1 MTFRNYDPTK
11 DKDAVHRILREVGWL
26 EKGKEEVLDASIES
40 ARAMVAEL
48 NGEPECIV
56 TTAPGTMRYLD
67 EELPLVEV
75 TMVAT
80 SHIARRQGLA
90 KRLLARALADDVAD
104 GSIVARVCAFDQGFY
119 DNVGF
124 GMGGY
129 EHTLSFDPATL
140 KVNVRPRL
148 PRRLG
153 ADDLKLIH
161 ASRLGRRRGHGGM
174 NYASD
179 AITAVE
185 LGYHLDNHFGL
196 GYCDGPNGELTHH
209 FYGRGSGE
217 RGPYYLHW
225 LAFRTTEQFLELMG
239 LIKSLADQVRL
250 VRLREPA
257 GIQLQDLLDRPFKHQ
272 EITERSKF
280 ENRISSCAFW
290 QLRICDL
297 PACLARTHLPWGQVR
312 FNLRLTD
319 PAAGLLGEHVPWPG
333 IGGEYMVTLGGQSSC
348 EPGTD
353 PSLPTLTASVN
364 AFSRLWLGVRPATG
378 IAATDQLS
386 GPPSLLDELDR
397 VLRLPQPKPDWDF

>member
-1 MTFRNYDPTK
+1 
-11 DKDAVHRILREVGWL
+11 
-26 EKGKEEVLDASIES
+26 
-40 ARAMVAEL
+40 
-48 NGEPECIV
+48 
-56 TTAPGTMRYLD
+56 
-67 EELPLVEV
+67 
-75 TMVAT
+75 
-80 SHIARRQGLA
+80 
-90 KRLLARALADDVAD
+90 
-104 GSIVARVCAFDQGFY
+104 
-119 DNVGF
+119 
-124 GMGGY
+124 
-129 EHTLSFDPATL
+129 
-140 KVNVRPRL
+140 
-148 PRRLG
+148 
-153 ADDLKLIH
+153 
-161 ASRLGRRRGHGGM
+161 M

-280 ENRISSCAFW
+280 ENRISSYAFW

-319 PAAGLLGEHVPWPG
+319 PAAGLLDEHVPWRG

-353 PSLPTLTASVN
+353 PSLPTLSASVN
-364 AFSRLWLGVRPATG
+364 AFSRLWFGVRPATG
-378 IAATDQLS
+378 IAATDQFA
-386 GPPSLLDELDR
+386 GPPSLLEELDH
-397 VLRLPQPKPDWDF
+397 VVRLPQPRPDWDF